1 MAVMAPTATPPN
13 GGTKQQKQVQQ
24 PNPFTRASK
33 RLTEPFADLSRALS
47 ASAQTLEQ
55 QDVPAQGY
63 LRFIVINVT
72 VSGTT
77 GATYLPDA
85 PYNVLESVQLTD
97 VNGQPIVLLSGYDL
111 YIANA
116 FGGYAQ
122 NGDPKNY
129 PGFSQSATGFSF
141 QLRIPVEIVQRNALG
156 ALPNMNAAMTYKVK
170 VSLAPIDDV
179 YATNGTG
186 ATANITMLMEAW
198 AQPMAADLNGV
209 PNTPRPPHE
218 GTTQNWSEY
227 VKGITVGQ
235 NTVRMTR
242 VGNVIRNLVFINR
255 DASGDR
261 TDTGIPVELRLLID
275 GKTWRQNS
283 FAYEQQRIFE
293 LYGYGAGDRPA
304 GVWILPLTDD
314 FDGTPGE
321 EMGDYWLATTG
332 ATRLELQATWT
343 AAGSLMILTNDI
355 LAFAGN
361 AGNGGAGQT
370 LGSEG

>member
-1 MAVMAPTATPPN
+1 MAVMAPQATPAN
-13 GGTKQQKQVQQ
+13 GGKTTKQTVQ

-63 LRFIVINVT
+63 LRDIVIDVT
-72 VSGTT
+72 VTGTT
-77 GATYLPDA
+77 GATYNPDA

-111 YIANA
+111 YIANLL
-116 FGGYAQ
+116 GGYSQHADTSQ
-122 NGDPKNY
+122 Y
-129 PGFSQSATGFSF
+129 PGFTQAATGFSF
-141 QLRIPVEIVQRNALG
+141 QVRIPVEIVQRNALG
-156 ALPNMNAAMTYKVK
+156 SLPNMNAAMTYKVK
-170 VSLAPIDDV
+170 VTLAPIDEV
-179 YATNGTG
+179 YATNGAG
-186 ATANITMLMEAW
+186 ATANIKMLLEAW
-198 AQPMAADLNGV
+198 AQPMATDLNGV
-209 PNTPRPPHE
+209 PNTVRPPHE

-255 DASGDR
+255 DASGVR
-261 TDTGIPVELRLLID
+261 TDTGIPTELRLLID

-283 FAYEQQRIFE
+283 FAYEQQRMFE
-293 LYGYGAGDRPA
+293 LYGYGTAERPA
-304 GVWILPLTDD
+304 GVWILALTDD

-332 ATRLELQATWT
+332 ATRLELQATFT

-370 LGSEG
+370 LGSDG